1 MSQRDYERG
10 QVIDAAIAQV
20 KSLQDERKGRPTN
33 NHPSDSRIPN
43 EIAQTQLKIGDIKVS
58 LVAEIKTYEE
68 HLVALKEKT
77 SLVSEIQKGLHHEYM
92 IAVRM
97 IDPNKPNQPNQKK

>member
-1 MSQRDYERG
+1 MSQRDYERN

-20 KSLQDERKGRPTN
+20 KSLQDERKARPTN
-33 NHPSDSRIPN
+33 NHPSDSRIPS
-43 EIAQTQLKIGDIKVS
+43 EISQTQLKIGDIKVS
-58 LVAEIKTYEE
+58 LVTEIKAHEE
-68 HLVALKEKT
+68 HLAKLKTKV

-97 IDPNKPNQPNQKK
+97 IDPNNPNKH